1 MKLMRKIAVVLE
13 MIKFEHSVFALPFA
27 LISMLLAA
35 HGIPSLR
42 VIVLIV
48 LACVF
53 ARSAAMAFNRI
64 VDLDYDRQNP
74 RTRTRALPTGKLSL
88 TFTWGF
94 VALMALLFIFCA
106 SQLNQLT
113 FALSPVALIIILGYS
128 YTKRVTIYSHFI
140 LGLALSLAPIGAW
153 VAVRGAFAVPP
164 LVLGLGVLLWT
175 AGFDILYACQDYDID
190 VKLSI
195 LSIPQRLGIPA
206 ALRVA
211 RLAHAGA
218 FCSFLMVYFLSTLSW
233 FFLFGVL
240 VTGGLLLYEHN
251 LVSPRDLSR
260 INTAF
265 FTVNGL
271 ISVFLFACGAL
282 DFLVR
287 FAS

>member
-1 MKLMRKIAVVLE
+1 MKLMHKIPLVLE

-42 VIVLIV
+42 VIVLII

-74 RTRTRALPTGKLSL
+74 RTRDRALPTGQLTL

-94 VALMALLFIFCA
+94 VILMALLFVFCA
-106 SQLNQLT
+106 SQLNSLT

-128 YTKRVTIYSHFI
+128 YTKRITIYSHFI

-153 VAVRGAFAVPP
+153 VAVRGAFAAPP

-175 AGFDILYACQDYDID
+175 AGFDILYACQDYGID
-190 VKLSI
+190 VKLGV

-206 ALRVA
+206 ALRLA

-218 FCSFLMVYFLSTLSW
+218 FCCFLAVYFLSTLSW
-233 FFLFGVL
+233 FFLVGVL
-240 VTGGLLLYEHN
+240 TTGVLLLYEHR

-265 FTVNGL
+265 FTINGL
-271 ISVFLFACGAL
+271 ISMFLFACSGL